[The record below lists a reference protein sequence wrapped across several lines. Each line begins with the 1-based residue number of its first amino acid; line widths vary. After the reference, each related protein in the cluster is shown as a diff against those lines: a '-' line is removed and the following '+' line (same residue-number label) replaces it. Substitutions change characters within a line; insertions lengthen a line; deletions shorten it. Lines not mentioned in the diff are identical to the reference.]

1 MAGARLVIVEGPDAG
16 KEFDVSAST
25 TVGREGDVVLND
37 SEVSRRHATLSFDGS
52 AVTVADLGST
62 NGTFVNEE
70 RVDAARQLGPGDRLR
85 IGTTVFELRLP
96 DAEDIDATRQRP
108 SPDLASAPPPSG
120 PPGGAGGVPG
130 GAPPPSEPPAGG
142 PPPGMPPPS
151 PGGPP
156 PPAYTPPSSPPPGGP
171 PAPYYA
177 GGLGTAY
184 PAVYEVDYPTGGIAR
199 WRPFFQW
206 LLAIPNFFV
215 LWFVFIAAAFAFIG
229 AWFAILFTR
238 RYPPGIFN
246 FLVGTLRWT
255 HRVTGYSYLMTEQYP
270 PFSLEDSPY
279 PIRVRVDYP
288 QDGIARWRPLLQY
301 IMALPHLFVLYF
313 LGIAVALGLFVA
325 WFAILFTRNY
335 PPGIFNFVNGVIRW
349 QVRVQAYIFL
359 MTEQYPPFSLD

>member
-1 MAGARLVIVEGPDAG
+1 VVEGPDAG
-16 KEFDVSAST
+16 KEFDLSAST
-25 TVGREGDVVLND
+25 TVGREGDVALND

-70 RVDAARQLGPGDRLR
+70 RVEAARQLGPGDRLR
-85 IGTTVFELRLP
+85 IGATVFEVKLP
-96 DAEDIDATRQRP
+96 KQDDQDATRQRP
-108 SPDLASAPPPSG
+108 APDFASAPPPSG
-120 PPGGAGGVPG
+120 TPGGGAGVPG
-130 GAPPPSEPPAGG
+130 GGPPPPS
-142 PPPGMPPPS
+142 MPPPS
-151 PGGPP
+151 PGPPAGGPT
-156 PPAYTPPSSPPPGGP
+156 PPAYAPPPSPPPGGP

-177 GGLGTAY
+177 GGLDAGY

-206 LLAIPNFFV
+206 LLAFPHFFV
-215 LWFVFIAAAFAFIG
+215 LWFIFIAAAFAYIG

-246 FLVGTLRWT
+246 FLVGTLRWA

-279 PIRVRVDYP
+279 PIRMRVDYP
-288 QDGIARWRPLLQY
+288 ENGIARWRPFLQY
-301 IMALPHLFVLYF
+301 IMAFPHIFVLYF
-313 LGIAVALGLFVA
+313 LWLAAAIGLFAA
-325 WFAILFTRNY
+325 WFVVLFTRNY